1 MSEKREKYNFE
12 NKRKPEEKKPM
23 VFDEKIPPIK
33 SYHAVPFTNANEILP
48 IPGGILRIDDETFD
62 DKLR

>member
-1 MSEKREKYNFE
+1 MSEKREKTNTS
-12 NKRKPEEKKPM
+12 NKSHEEDKKPM
-23 VFDEKIPPIK
+23 VFDEKLPPIK

-48 IPGGILRIDDETFD
+48 IRGGFLQVDNENVN

>member
-1 MSEKREKYNFE
+1 MSDKRENRNME
-12 NKRKPEEKKPM
+12 NKRKTEDRKPM

-48 IPGGILRIDDETFD
+48 MPGGILRVDDETLN